1 VLGGHVC
8 PDHGVAGKPGPA
20 QLEVGAVVPHRHHDL
35 AGVCVGRRVGW
46 YGAGEPADD
55 VAHLRL
61 LDRERIEPDQDA
73 CSGRRRRTPAW
84 VVRAERLDRLGEG
97 PGPPGGRTDLGTE
110 RDEQRRFPEGQDRS
124 GLVDHPPSGRT
135 ATPAASSA
143 VRTAAARRRSSVVA
157 VDAEG
162 VGGERQQR
170 PVVRSDGAV
179 ANEGERLG
187 GDGGRVVDDAAL
199 EAPRAQR
206 PVRLVAPVGECLGGD
221 RQPRRPADLE
231 SVGAGVRD
239 G

>member
-1 VLGGHVC
+1 
-8 PDHGVAGKPGPA
+8 
-20 QLEVGAVVPHRHHDL
+20 
-35 AGVCVGRRVGW
+35 
-46 YGAGEPADD
+46 
-55 VAHLRL
+55 
-61 LDRERIEPDQDA
+61 
-73 CSGRRRRTPAW
+73 
-84 VVRAERLDRLGEG
+84 
-97 PGPPGGRTDLGTE
+97 
-110 RDEQRRFPEGQDRS
+110 
-124 GLVDHPPSGRT
+124 
-135 ATPAASSA
+135 
-143 VRTAAARRRSSVVA
+143 VVA

-162 VGGERQQR
+162 VGRERQQR

-239 G
+239 EDEVAREAADRPGDRLGRRSVAGGPVVERAVRLDVPYLRAGGGRTPPRRRP